1 MRDRHHNWRTDIGLR
16 LGGATL
22 CGLAWFLIRTLLGL
36 HLPQNP
42 AALGAGALAL
52 AAGGFLCASLGLALL
67 TLGHH
72 LFDTIEVGERWR
84 ATPRTD
90 ERASPGRTRR

>member
-1 MRDRHHNWRTDIGLR
+1 MRDWHHNWQIDIGLR

-22 CGLAWFLIRTLLGL
+22 CGLAWLLIRTLLGL
-36 HLPQNP
+36 YLPQNP
-42 AALGAGALAL
+42 AVLGAGALAL

-84 ATPRTD
+84 ATPRPD
-90 ERASPGRTRR
+90 ERAASRRTRL